1 MSSDNGDGG
10 NGSGDCGDGAGDDC
24 GNGNSDH
31 TVPDGDFGYCGYT
44 VPDGWFIRANVN
56 RAEGKCCLQDYQGA
70 LAD

>member
-1 MSSDNGDGG
+1 MALPSDNGDGG

-31 TVPDGDFGYCGYT
+31 TVPDG
-44 VPDGWFIRANVN
+44 WFIRANVN